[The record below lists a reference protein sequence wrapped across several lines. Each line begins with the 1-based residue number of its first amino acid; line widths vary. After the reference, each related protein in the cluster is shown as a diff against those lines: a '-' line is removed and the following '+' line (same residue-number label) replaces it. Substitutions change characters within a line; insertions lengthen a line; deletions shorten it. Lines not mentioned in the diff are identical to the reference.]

1 MLKEIDELRNFFRIV
16 KNLNNEKAE
25 LETALK
31 TSTYFL
37 NVKIIKMKKTLTK
50 NQAVDALLEDD
61 NVNWS
66 LEGAE
71 AIVEYLEQM
80 EEDLGEEFEFDIVA
94 IRCEFSEM
102 SIDEV
107 LENYEIIEKEFE
119 ERKKEEEYDE
129 EELKNLIKEILED
142 YTVVIE
148 VNKDTVIIQD
158 F

>member
-1 MLKEIDELRNFFRIV
+1 
-16 KNLNNEKAE
+16 
-25 LETALK
+25 
-31 TSTYFL
+31 
-37 NVKIIKMKKTLTK
+37 MKKTLTK

-71 AIVEYLEQM
+71 ALVEYLE
-80 EEDLGEEFEFDIVA
+80 EIEKEIGEEIELDVVA
-94 IRCEFSEM
+94 LRCDYSELKL
-102 SIDEV
+102 DEV
-107 LENYEIIEKEFE
+107 LENYEMIEKEFE